1 MKQVWHA
8 IVLCLGLLLWSVV
21 TTAAQQ
27 GAGPGLAAPKAY
39 YQLRVDGLACPF
51 CAYGI
56 EKQLHAIKGVEDVV
70 TDIKTGHVFV
80 ATAIGATFDQATAK
94 KAVEDAGFR
103 LKAFQAVERIPPNI
117 EN

>member
-1 MKQVWHA
+1 MKQVLHA

-27 GAGPGLAAPKAY
+27 SAGPGLAAPKAY

-80 ATAIGATFDQATAK
+80 VTAKGAALDQATVK

-103 LKAFQAVERIPPNI
+103 LKGFQAVEGIPPNI